1 MVESVTHDSL
11 LGVKQ
16 MVYCKGYVW
25 MISGQNPANKIVI
38 FIADTL
44 EFLGEFIASDGD
56 NIEYIKPLHDGR
68 VWAFS
73 GSMISVWES
82 PVRIIIL

>member
-1 MVESVTHDSL
+1 
-11 LGVKQ
+11 
-16 MVYCKGYVW
+16 

-44 EFLGEFIASDGD
+44 EFLGEFVASDGNN
-56 NIEYIKPLHDGR
+56 NIEYIKPLNDGR

-73 GSMISVWES
+73 GSTISVWES
-82 PVRIIIL
+82 PVCISLHLYSSLIMI